1 MPHDRI
7 ASIVAQARLIR
18 DGLDSACL
26 ETPVRTATLAMLLDT
41 LIELGVQPNAER
53 FREAARAGVQNQ
65 TMSIARAQEA
75 FQKVLEAERAAAE
88 ARDA

>member
-1 MPHDRI
+1 
-7 ASIVAQARLIR
+7 
-18 DGLDSACL
+18 
-26 ETPVRTATLAMLLDT
+26 
-41 LIELGVQPNAER
+41 VQPNAER